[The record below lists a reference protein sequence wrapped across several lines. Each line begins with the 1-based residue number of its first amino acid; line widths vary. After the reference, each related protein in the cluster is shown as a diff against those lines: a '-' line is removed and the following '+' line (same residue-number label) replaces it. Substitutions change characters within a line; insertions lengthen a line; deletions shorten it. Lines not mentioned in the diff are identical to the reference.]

1 MTRGIDVT
9 VAAIVLTDLLK
20 GIGVGM
26 VVAVFYI
33 LRNHYRNA
41 YSLERLSQDDGQPFF
56 RMLLAEEVSFLNKGN
71 ILRTLNELPQ
81 GSRVVIDGSFTKII
95 DHDVIDVIKNF
106 MITGVRRNINVTATN
121 IPGLTEKKT
130 AQETLVVSGR
140 QKAHKQIKNT
150 L

>member
-1 MTRGIDVT
+1 MYRMGWDQFVPFIVT

-26 VVAVFYI
+26 IVAVFYI

-56 RMLLAEEVSFLNKGN
+56 KMLLAEEVSFLNKGN

-81 GSRVVIDGSFTKII
+81 GSRVVVDGSYTK
-95 DHDVIDVIKNF
+95 DH
-106 MITGVRRNINVTATN
+106 
-121 IPGLTEKKT
+121 
-130 AQETLVVSGR
+130 
-140 QKAHKQIKNT
+140 
-150 L
+150 

>member
-1 MTRGIDVT
+1 MYRMGWDQFVPFIVT

-41 YSLERLSQDDGQPFF
+41 YSLERLSQEDGQPFF
-56 RMLLAEEVSFLNKGN
+56 KMLLAEEVSFLNKGN

-95 DHDVIDVIKNF
+95 DHDVIDVIRNF
-106 MITGVRRNINVTATN
+106 MITGVRRNINVTASEYSRTDRKENGSRN
-121 IPGLTEKKT
+121 I
-130 AQETLVVSGR
+130 SG
-140 QKAHKQIKNT
+140 
-150 L
+150 